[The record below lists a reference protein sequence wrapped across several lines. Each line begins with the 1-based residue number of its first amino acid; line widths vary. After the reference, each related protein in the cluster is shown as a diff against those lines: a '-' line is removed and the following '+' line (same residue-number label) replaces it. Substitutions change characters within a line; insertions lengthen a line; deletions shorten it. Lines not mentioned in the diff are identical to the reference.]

1 MVLQNLQFSV
11 RFSQYY
17 AAQCTAGLP
26 FIGPGQHTIPNHTTL
41 PHQGALQYHQTITIL
56 ASGAWS
62 RLNQLMKR
70 GSDEQI
76 GGKFGLT
83 TATTSPHTTWEKK
96 YRSPDPPFWWSN
108 LKKSTFFSGPSH
120 LSFQLTDRLEG
131 LCVCKPASLNTGSRQ
146 RHTRGKLLLSAEFDG
161 NIW

>member
-1 MVLQNLQFSV
+1 MHSWPSFY
-11 RFSQYY
+11 RTRTAHHTKPYHTTCSQY
-17 AAQCTAGLP
+17 
-26 FIGPGQHTIPNHTTL
+26 HE
-41 PHQGALQYHQTITIL
+41 TITIL

-108 LKKSTFFSGPSH
+108 QKKSTFFPGTSH